1 MLVAGA
7 AGTVASAASATA
19 AADGLVP
26 QYGGV
31 VADSVSLRLTSG
43 GEDLDWLSTLAS
55 DPLVEPFL
63 APGRG
68 EPTALRELVSP
79 PASDEKLYGLH
90 VIESARGER
99 LGGLALMPG
108 SRISSICEVSRV
120 MVRPD
125 VRRAGVALAAVRLV
139 SRLAL
144 LDHGLHRIETQVY
157 GDNVAGQRL
166 FERAGFTRE
175 GRRRRAY
182 WRRQQWLDGIL
193 YGLLAEE
200 M

>member
-1 MLVAGA
+1 M
-7 AGTVASAASATA
+7 
-19 AADGLVP
+19 
-26 QYGGV
+26 
-31 VADSVSLRLTSG
+31 ADSVSLRLTCG
-43 GEDLDWLSTLAS
+43 EEDLDWLSALAM

-63 APGRG
+63 ASGRG
-68 EPTALRELVSP
+68 EPAALRELVPP

-90 VIESARGER
+90 LIESARGER
-99 LGGLALMPG
+99 LGGLALMPA
-108 SRISSICEVSRV
+108 SRISSICEVTRV

-125 VRRAGVALAAVRLV
+125 VRRTGVALAAVRLV

-157 GDNVAGQRL
+157 SDNLAGQRL

-175 GRRRRAY
+175 GMRRRAY
-182 WRRQQWLDGIL
+182 WRRQRWLDGIL

-200 M
+200 L